1 MENRELTIIAAVS
14 INNVIGNNN
23 KLIWK
28 LSNDLKRFKNLTTN
42 HSVIMGRKTFESLPN
57 PLPDR
62 DNIVITRDTNYS
74 KPNIQVCSSIEDAIN
89 LTKTDTQP
97 FIIGGGEIYSQTI
110 NIVDKIELTRVHEEF
125 DGDAYFPEIPLDIF
139 ELINEENYNSDF
151 ENYNSETNSD
161 SDNSLNNSYY
171 NNSHYENET

>member
-110 NIVDKIELTRVHEEF
+110 NIVDKIELTRVHKEF

-139 ELINEENYNSDF
+139 ELINEENYNSD
-151 ENYNSETNSD
+151 
-161 SDNSLNNSYY
+161 L
-171 NNSHYENET
+171 ENEFNYSYLTYKKR

>member
-14 INNVIGNNN
+14 INNIIGNKN

-97 FIIGGGEIYSQTI
+97 FIIGGGQIYTQTI

-139 ELINEENYNSDF
+139 ELINEENYNSD
-151 ENYNSETNSD
+151 
-161 SDNSLNNSYY
+161 L
-171 NNSHYENET
+171 ENEFDYSYLTYKKR

>member
-74 KPNIQVCSSIEDAIN
+74 KPNIQVCSSIENAIN

-97 FIIGGGEIYSQTI
+97 FIIGGGEIYTQTI

-139 ELINEENYNSDF
+139 ELINEENYNSD
-151 ENYNSETNSD
+151 
-161 SDNSLNNSYY
+161 L
-171 NNSHYENET
+171 ENEFDYSYLTYKKR

>member
-14 INNVIGNNN
+14 INNVIGNKN

-28 LSNDLKRFKNLTTN
+28 LSNDLKRFKNLTIN

-139 ELINEENYNSDF
+139 ELINEENYNSD
-151 ENYNSETNSD
+151 
-161 SDNSLNNSYY
+161 L
-171 NNSHYENET
+171 ENEFDYSYLTYKKR

>member
-139 ELINEENYNSDF
+139 ELINEENYNSD
-151 ENYNSETNSD
+151 
-161 SDNSLNNSYY
+161 L
-171 NNSHYENET
+171 ENEFDYS

>member
-14 INNVIGNNN
+14 INNVIGNKN

-62 DNIVITRDTNYS
+62 NNIVITRDTNYS

-97 FIIGGGEIYSQTI
+97 FIIGGGEIYTQTI

-139 ELINEENYNSDF
+139 ELINEENYNSD
-151 ENYNSETNSD
+151 
-161 SDNSLNNSYY
+161 L
-171 NNSHYENET
+171 ENEFDYSYLTYKKR

>member
-14 INNVIGNNN
+14 INNVIGNDN

-62 DNIVITRDTNYS
+62 NNIVITRDTNYS

-89 LTKTDTQP
+89 LTKTDTKP
-97 FIIGGGEIYSQTI
+97 FIIGGGQIYTQTI

-139 ELINEENYNSDF
+139 ELINEENYNSD
-151 ENYNSETNSD
+151 
-161 SDNSLNNSYY
+161 L
-171 NNSHYENET
+171 ENEFDYSYLTYKKR

>member
-42 HSVIMGRKTFESLPN
+42 HSVIMGRKTFETLPK

-110 NIVDKIELTRVHEEF
+110 NIVDKIELTRVHKEF

-139 ELINEENYNSDF
+139 ELINKENYNSD
-151 ENYNSETNSD
+151 
-161 SDNSLNNSYY
+161 L
-171 NNSHYENET
+171 ENEFDYSYLTYKKR

>member
-110 NIVDKIELTRVHEEF
+110 NIVDKIELTRVHKEF

-139 ELINEENYNSDF
+139 ELINKENYNSD
-151 ENYNSETNSD
+151 
-161 SDNSLNNSYY
+161 L
-171 NNSHYENET
+171 ENEFDYSYLTYKKR

>member
-28 LSNDLKRFKNLTTN
+28 LSNDLKRFRNLTTN

-62 DNIVITRDTNYS
+62 NNIVITRDTNYS

-110 NIVDKIELTRVHEEF
+110 NIVDKIELTRVHKEF

-139 ELINEENYNSDF
+139 ELINEENYNSD
-151 ENYNSETNSD
+151 
-161 SDNSLNNSYY
+161 L
-171 NNSHYENET
+171 ENEFDYSYLTYKKR

>member
-14 INNVIGNNN
+14 INNVIGNKN
-23 KLIWK
+23 KLIWN
-28 LSNDLKRFKNLTTN
+28 LPNDLKRFKKLTTG
-42 HSVIMGRKTFESLPN
+42 HSIIMGRKTFDSLTN

-62 DNIVITRDTNYS
+62 DNIVITRSTNYS
-74 KPNIQVCSSIEDAIN
+74 NPGIKVCSSIEEAMS

-110 NIVDKIELTRVHEEF
+110 NMVDKIELTRVHEKF

-139 ELINEENYNSDF
+139 ELINEEKYS
-151 ENYNSETNSD
+151 SD
-161 SDNSLNNSYY
+161 S
-171 NNSHYENET
+171 ENEFDYSYLTYKKR

>member
-42 HSVIMGRKTFESLPN
+42 HSVIMGRKTFETLPN

-110 NIVDKIELTRVHEEF
+110 NIVDKIELTRVHKEF

-139 ELINEENYNSDF
+139 ELINKENYNSD
-151 ENYNSETNSD
+151 
-161 SDNSLNNSYY
+161 L
-171 NNSHYENET
+171 ENEFDYSYLTYKKR

>member
-110 NIVDKIELTRVHEEF
+110 NLVDKIELTRVHEEF

-139 ELINEENYNSDF
+139 ELINEENYNSD
-151 ENYNSETNSD
+151 
-161 SDNSLNNSYY
+161 L
-171 NNSHYENET
+171 ENEFDYSYLTYKKR

>member
-14 INNVIGNNN
+14 INNVIGNDN

-57 PLPDR
+57 PLPNR

-139 ELINEENYNSDF
+139 ELINEENYNSD
-151 ENYNSETNSD
+151 
-161 SDNSLNNSYY
+161 L
-171 NNSHYENET
+171 ENEFDYSYLTYKKK

>member
-28 LSNDLKRFKNLTTN
+28 LSNDLKRFRNLTTN

-57 PLPDR
+57 PLPNR

-74 KPNIQVCSSIEDAIN
+74 KPNIQVCSSIENAIN

-97 FIIGGGEIYSQTI
+97 FIIGGGEIYTQTI

-139 ELINEENYNSDF
+139 ELINEENYNSD
-151 ENYNSETNSD
+151 
-161 SDNSLNNSYY
+161 L
-171 NNSHYENET
+171 ENEFDYSYLTYKKK

>member
-14 INNVIGNNN
+14 INNIIGNKN

-57 PLPDR
+57 PLPGR

-74 KPNIQVCSSIEDAIN
+74 KPNIQVCSSIEEAIN

-97 FIIGGGEIYSQTI
+97 FIIGGGEIYTQTI

-139 ELINEENYNSDF
+139 ELINEENYNSD
-151 ENYNSETNSD
+151 
-161 SDNSLNNSYY
+161 L
-171 NNSHYENET
+171 ENEFDYSYLTYKKR

>member
-28 LSNDLKRFKNLTTN
+28 LSNDLKRFRNLTTN

-110 NIVDKIELTRVHEEF
+110 NIVDKIELTRVHKEF

-139 ELINEENYNSDF
+139 ELINEENHNSD
-151 ENYNSETNSD
+151 
-161 SDNSLNNSYY
+161 L
-171 NNSHYENET
+171 ENEFDYSYLTYIKR

>member
-42 HSVIMGRKTFESLPN
+42 HSVIMGRKTFETLPK

-139 ELINEENYNSDF
+139 ELINEENYNSD
-151 ENYNSETNSD
+151 
-161 SDNSLNNSYY
+161 L
-171 NNSHYENET
+171 ENEFDYSYLTYKKR

>member
-14 INNVIGNNN
+14 INNIIGNKN

-97 FIIGGGEIYSQTI
+97 FIIGGGEIYTQTI
-110 NIVDKIELTRVHEEF
+110 NIVDRIELTRVHEEF

-139 ELINEENYNSDF
+139 ELINEENYNSD
-151 ENYNSETNSD
+151 
-161 SDNSLNNSYY
+161 L
-171 NNSHYENET
+171 ENEFDYSYLTYKKR

>member
-14 INNVIGNNN
+14 INNIIGNKN

-57 PLPDR
+57 PLPNR

-139 ELINEENYNSDF
+139 ELINEENYNSD
-151 ENYNSETNSD
+151 
-161 SDNSLNNSYY
+161 L
-171 NNSHYENET
+171 ENEFDYSYLTYKKR

>member
-14 INNVIGNNN
+14 TNNVIGNKN
-23 KLIWK
+23 KLIWN
-28 LSNDLKRFKNLTTN
+28 LPNDLKRFKNLTTN

-97 FIIGGGEIYSQTI
+97 FIIGGGEIYTQTI
-110 NIVDKIELTRVHEEF
+110 NIVDRIELTRVHEEF

-139 ELINEENYNSDF
+139 ELINEENYNSD
-151 ENYNSETNSD
+151 
-161 SDNSLNNSYY
+161 L
-171 NNSHYENET
+171 ENEFDYSYLTYKKR

>member
-28 LSNDLKRFKNLTTN
+28 LSNDFKRFKNLTTN

-57 PLPDR
+57 PLPGR

-89 LTKTDTQP
+89 LTKIDTQP
-97 FIIGGGEIYSQTI
+97 FIIGGGEIYTQTI
-110 NIVDKIELTRVHEEF
+110 NIVDRIELTRVHEEF
-125 DGDAYFPEIPLDIF
+125 DGDAYFPEIP
-139 ELINEENYNSDF
+139 
-151 ENYNSETNSD
+151 
-161 SDNSLNNSYY
+161 
-171 NNSHYENET
+171 

>member
-74 KPNIQVCSSIEDAIN
+74 KPNIQVCSSIENAIN

-97 FIIGGGEIYSQTI
+97 FIIGGGEIYNQTI

-139 ELINEENYNSDF
+139 ELINEENYNSD
-151 ENYNSETNSD
+151 
-161 SDNSLNNSYY
+161 L
-171 NNSHYENET
+171 ENEFDYSYLTYKKR

>member
-28 LSNDLKRFKNLTTN
+28 LSKDLKRFKNLTTN
-42 HSVIMGRKTFESLPN
+42 HSVIMGRKTFESLSN

-139 ELINEENYNSDF
+139 ELINEENYNSD
-151 ENYNSETNSD
+151 
-161 SDNSLNNSYY
+161 L
-171 NNSHYENET
+171 ENEFDYSYLTYKKR

>member
-1 MENRELTIIAAVS
+1 MKNRELTIIAAVS
-14 INNVIGNNN
+14 INNIIGNKN

-62 DNIVITRDTNYS
+62 NNIVITRDTNYS
-74 KPNIQVCSSIEDAIN
+74 KPNIQVCSSIENAIN

-97 FIIGGGEIYSQTI
+97 FIIGGGEIYNQTI

-139 ELINEENYNSDF
+139 ELINEENYNSD
-151 ENYNSETNSD
+151 
-161 SDNSLNNSYY
+161 L
-171 NNSHYENET
+171 ENEFDYSYLTYKKR

>member
-14 INNVIGNNN
+14 INNVIGNDN

-62 DNIVITRDTNYS
+62 NNIVITRDTNYS

-89 LTKTDTQP
+89 LTKIDTQP
-97 FIIGGGEIYSQTI
+97 FIIGGGQIYTQTI

-139 ELINEENYNSDF
+139 ELINEENYNSD
-151 ENYNSETNSD
+151 
-161 SDNSLNNSYY
+161 L
-171 NNSHYENET
+171 ENEFDYSYLTYKKR

>member
-14 INNVIGNNN
+14 INNIIGNKN

-28 LSNDLKRFKNLTTN
+28 LSNDLKRFKNLTIN

-97 FIIGGGEIYSQTI
+97 FIIGGGEIYTQTI
-110 NIVDKIELTRVHEEF
+110 NIVDRIELTRVHEEF

-139 ELINEENYNSDF
+139 ELINEENYNSD
-151 ENYNSETNSD
+151 
-161 SDNSLNNSYY
+161 L
-171 NNSHYENET
+171 ENEFDYSYLTYKKR

>member
-14 INNVIGNNN
+14 INNIIGNKN

-57 PLPDR
+57 PLPHR
-62 DNIVITRDTNYS
+62 NNIVITRDTNYS
-74 KPNIQVCSSIEDAIN
+74 KPNIQVCSSIENAIN

-97 FIIGGGEIYSQTI
+97 FIIGGGEIYNQTI

-139 ELINEENYNSDF
+139 ELINEENYNSD
-151 ENYNSETNSD
+151 
-161 SDNSLNNSYY
+161 L
-171 NNSHYENET
+171 ENEFDYSYLTYKKR

>member
-14 INNVIGNNN
+14 INNIIGNKN

-97 FIIGGGEIYSQTI
+97 FIIGGGEIYNQTI

-139 ELINEENYNSDF
+139 ELINKENYNSD
-151 ENYNSETNSD
+151 
-161 SDNSLNNSYY
+161 L
-171 NNSHYENET
+171 ENEFDYSYLTYKKR

>member
-139 ELINEENYNSDF
+139 ELINEENYNSD
-151 ENYNSETNSD
+151 
-161 SDNSLNNSYY
+161 L
-171 NNSHYENET
+171 ENEFNYSYLTYKKR

>member
-110 NIVDKIELTRVHEEF
+110 NIVDKIELTRVHGEF

-139 ELINEENYNSDF
+139 ELINEENYNSD
-151 ENYNSETNSD
+151 
-161 SDNSLNNSYY
+161 L
-171 NNSHYENET
+171 ENEFDYSYLTYKKR